1 MIIDLFQV
9 IISFIVGLGLGLFYF
24 GGLWLTVRQLP
35 LTKNPYRLIFSSL
48 IVRLGITLFVL
59 YLILGGTTNLD
70 NVVSLIAC
78 FLGFL
83 LLRTIAVILLQPQ
96 SKIKSNY

>member
-1 MIIDLFQV
+1 MIIDVFE
-9 IISFIVGLGLGLFYF
+9 IIIAFTVGLGLGLFYF

-48 IVRLGITLFVL
+48 IVRLAIALFVL
-59 YLILGGTTNLD
+59 YLIIGGRTNLD
-70 NVVSLIAC
+70 NVVSLLAC

-83 LLRTIAVILLQPQ
+83 LLRTIAIILVQPQ
-96 SKIKSNY
+96 EKKNYG